1 MQSVAAALS
10 CHTPRRILR
19 PMRPSVFRPH
29 RTWLLLAA
37 LGLGACQC
45 GDEGLQSTKARLEVT
60 PLELDFHE
68 VPVGELRALGL
79 ELKNSGNS
87 PLSLSFTLTS
97 SSAELSRGS
106 ELPTSLAAS
115 QVLSVSILYQPTNLG
130 LDRGQISLSTD
141 TGQDP
146 ISVPVRGV
154 GVQGAIAVDSG
165 AESCGGQPGS
175 ASFGAVRPGQT
186 AERTIKLRASGA
198 VSVQVLSV
206 SMETGSAPELDFVPL
221 SLPATLAPGAELGL
235 VARYRP
241 TDGGADQGALIITT
255 DAPSSPSIR
264 VPLCGTGVAP
274 ALCARPVPLDL
285 GAVPPGRTATG
296 TLTLESCGLEPLEL
310 SALGLSSDAAHPS
323 DPAFT
328 LGAAP
333 ALPLSLAPGQTTTV
347 EVRFL
352 AGAPRGPQNAWIEA
366 TSNALGAAVSDFPV
380 VAHTASPCGL
390 SVEPPALEYFG
401 VAAGTTA
408 QKTVLVANAGE
419 AACVLSGLALT
430 STSGSFHLPAPPI
443 TPDTIAPGDV
453 RLIAVEYAPT
463 GPGPDHGTLVVTEQG
478 GTSYTVDLRG
488 RETVGAECTVDLR
501 PSALNFGVVGL
512 GATAHLGVVVRNL
525 SEEACRIRSA
535 RIVGGSSVYQT
546 GVPGLGLLPLN
557 GSNAT
562 IDVAF
567 TPAGP
572 GTVVD
577 VLEVVVGGTAGAPG
591 GGTYRIGLSGASGD
605 ARLCVNP
612 VDLRFG
618 TVTQGSSAERD
629 VAITSCG
636 SAPVRLRGTMLT
648 SGRALGFSIV
658 RAPTVPTSL
667 VPTASAAPSLR
678 VRYAPTSAGPHFGQI
693 DVLSDDPLSPDTKIL
708 LSGNWDEGC
717 TRVLDCAPL
726 SLDFGPSEV
735 GRSKLIRVVCRNA
748 GPSPVNISAVGLS
761 GGSAALSVQAT
772 VPTALASGASYN
784 FDVFYTPLG
793 TSSENATLSI
803 SSDACLGPPA
813 LPVRGSGV
821 VVPLP
826 MCQPP
831 STFQP
836 MLRWEWAGS
845 TVEPT
850 MNNVWMTP
858 LVANLTDD
866 NGDGRIDEND
876 VPEVVFVSYD
886 HNSLLDPNAARP
898 GVLRVVSGDT
908 GAERFSVTSPRFP
921 DSGQLAIGDLDG
933 DGSPEIVGMKYVMTP
948 QGSGAN
954 GFFGRYTT
962 GTLVALDRTGQLLW
976 ESDPFSWPSEVT
988 WSAAGPAIADL
999 DGDGTAEIILGR
1011 EVFDHLGRRLWTGA
1025 GDAGIVPGGPQSIAA
1040 DIDGD
1045 GHPEVIAGGTVYNRD
1060 GTIRWSLSDA
1070 LEGGTAV
1077 GRLDPAD
1084 PFPEI
1089 ALFTDQLRVLDHLG
1103 MERWHAPIPTSGP
1116 RTQLPTLADFD
1127 GDGDLD
1133 IAVADGVGVHV
1144 FHGTGGLMWSGVV
1157 TDNTCCPGISA
1168 FDFEGDGAWELLLN
1182 DFGNIYVYRGDNGG
1196 LIYTA
1201 ARPSQTN
1208 LELPVVADVDNDG
1221 HAEIVVAIQTAGG
1234 SGGVKAYSN
1243 MGNHWVSAPRIWNQQ
1258 AYSVDN
1264 VTESGQIPRLLPPM
1278 RPTGPFRGTVAR
1290 CQ

>member
-1 MQSVAAALS
+1 
-10 CHTPRRILR
+10 
-19 PMRPSVFRPH
+19 MRPSVFH
-29 RTWLLLAA
+29 RTPTWPLLAA

-45 GDEGLQSTKARLEVT
+45 GDEGLQSTKAHLEVT

-87 PLSLSFTLTS
+87 PLSLSFVLTS

-106 ELPTSLAAS
+106 ELPSALAAS
-115 QVLSVSILYQPTNLG
+115 QVLSVSVLYQPTNLG
-130 LDRGQISLSTD
+130 LDRGQIVLTTD

-146 ISVPVRGV
+146 IPVALRGI
-154 GVQGAIAVDSG
+154 GVEGAVVVDSG
-165 AESCGGQPGS
+165 AQTCAGQPGS
-175 ASFGAVRPGQT
+175 VSFGAVRPGQT
-186 AERTIKLRASGA
+186 EERTIMLRASGA
-198 VSVQVLSV
+198 VPVQILSV
-206 SMETGSAPELDFVPL
+206 ATEAGGSPELDFVPL
-221 SLPATLAPGAELGL
+221 SLPTSLAPGAELSV

-241 TDGGADQGALIITT
+241 VDGGADGGALIITT
-255 DAPSSPSIR
+255 DAAASPSIR

-296 TLTLESCGLEPLEL
+296 TLTLESCGLEPLDL
-310 SALGLSSDAAHPS
+310 TALALSSDAGHLS
-323 DPAFT
+323 DAAFT
-328 LGAAP
+328 IGQSPNLP
-333 ALPLSLAPGQTTTV
+333 ATLAPGQTTTV
-347 EVRFL
+347 EVRFTG
-352 AGAPRGPQNAWIEA
+352 GAPRGPQNAWLRA
-366 TSNALGAAVSDFPV
+366 ASSALGSAISYFPI

-390 SVEPPALEYFG
+390 SVEPPVLEYFG
-401 VAAGTTA
+401 VAAGMTS
-408 QKTVLVANAGE
+408 QKTVLVANTGE
-419 AACVLSGLALT
+419 AACVLSSLVLT
-430 STSGSFHLPAPPI
+430 STSGAFHLPAPPL
-443 TPDTIAPGDV
+443 TPLTIAAGDV
-453 RLIAVEYAPT
+453 RLIDVEYAPT
-463 GPGPDHGTLVVTEQG
+463 GTGPDHGTLVATEAG
-478 GTSYTVDLRG
+478 GTSYPVDLRG
-488 RETVGAECTVDLR
+488 SPTVPPECVVDLR
-501 PSALNFGVVGL
+501 PTALNFGVVGV
-512 GATAHLGVVVRNL
+512 GATAHLGVVVRNI

-535 RIVGGSSVYQT
+535 RIVGGSTTYQT
-546 GVPGLGLLPLN
+546 GVPGLGLLPIS

-577 VLEVVVGGTAGAPG
+577 VLEIVVGGTGGMPG
-591 GGTYRIGLSGASGD
+591 GGTYRVGLSGASGD

-612 VDLRFG
+612 TDLRFG
-618 TVTQGSSAERD
+618 TVLQGSSVERA

-636 SAPVRLRGTMLT
+636 SAPVRLRGTLLT
-648 SGRALGFSIV
+648 SGRSLGFSIV
-658 RAPTVPTSL
+658 SAPTVPASL
-667 VPTASAAPSLR
+667 VPTTSAAPSLR

-693 DVLSDDPLSPDTKIL
+693 DVLSDDPRSPDTKIM

-717 TRVLDCAPL
+717 TRILECAPL
-726 SLDFGPSEV
+726 SLDFGPSELN
-735 GRSKLIRVVCRNA
+735 RSKLIRVVCRNA
-748 GPSPVNISAVGLS
+748 GPSAVNISSVALNGA
-761 GGSAALSVQAT
+761 SAALSVVAT
-772 VPTALASGASYN
+772 TPTVLASGASYN
-784 FDVFYTPLG
+784 FDVFYTPLAA
-793 TSSENATLSI
+793 TIENATLNI
-803 SSDACLGPPA
+803 SSDACLGPPP
-813 LPVRGSGV
+813 LPVRGAGA

-836 MLRWEWAGS
+836 MLKWEWAGS
-845 TVEPT
+845 TVEP
-850 MNNVWMTP
+850 MLNNVWMTP

-876 VPEVVFVSYD
+876 VPEVIFVSYD
-886 HNSLLDPNAARP
+886 HNSLLDPSAARP

-908 GAERFSVTSPRFP
+908 GAERFSVTNPRFP

-933 DGSPEIVGMKYVMTP
+933 DGSPEIVGMKYVTTP
-948 QGSGAN
+948 QGSGA
-954 GFFGRYTT
+954 GGLFGRYTA

-976 ESDPFSWPSEVT
+976 ESDPFSWSTQVT

-999 DGDGTAEIILGR
+999 DGDGYAEIILGR
-1011 EVFDHLGRRLWTGA
+1011 EVFDHLGRRLWSGTA
-1025 GDAGIVPGGPQSIAA
+1025 DAGNVAGGPQSIAA

-1045 GHPEVIAGGTVYNRD
+1045 GHPEIIAGGTVYNRD
-1060 GTIRWSLSDA
+1060 GTIRWSISDA

-1077 GRLDPAD
+1077 GRLDPSDA
-1084 PFPEI
+1084 FPEI
-1089 ALFTDQLRVLDHLG
+1089 ALVTDQLRVLDHLG
-1103 MERWHAPIPTSGP
+1103 VERWHAAIPTSGP
-1116 RTQLPTLADFD
+1116 STQLPTLADFD

-1144 FHGTGGLMWSGVV
+1144 FNGTGGLMWSGVV
-1157 TDNTCCPGISA
+1157 SDNTCCPGISA
-1168 FDFEGDGAWELLLN
+1168 FDFEGDGSWELLLN
-1182 DFGNIYVYRGDNGG
+1182 DFGSIYVYRGDTGG

-1221 HAEIVVAIQTAGG
+1221 HAEIVVAIQTGGG

-1243 MGNHWVSAPRIWNQQ
+1243 LGNHWVSAPRIWNQQ

-1278 RPTGPFRGTVAR
+1278 RLNGPFRGTVAR